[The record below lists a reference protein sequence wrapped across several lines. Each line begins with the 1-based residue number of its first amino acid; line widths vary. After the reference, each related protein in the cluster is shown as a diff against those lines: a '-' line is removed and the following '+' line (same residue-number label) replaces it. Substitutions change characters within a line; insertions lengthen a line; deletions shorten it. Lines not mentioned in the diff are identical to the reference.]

1 MLNSTLN
8 IPGPLIVETR
18 VFPDHRGHFYESFN
32 IKKLS
37 EIGITNKFVQDNVS
51 MSRKGVVRGL
61 HYQLEPF
68 SQAKLIVVLSGKIL
82 DVVVDIRKGSPTFGK
97 YLSVELSSKDHKM
110 LFIPKGFAHGFIAL
124 EDDTMIQYKCDEYYS
139 PEHERGINFSDPNL
153 NIDWNFP
160 KDQIII
166 AERDLQFPLFEQ
178 AEMNFVYED

>member
-8 IPGPLIVETR
+8 IPGPLIVETKL
-18 VFPDHRGHFYESFN
+18 FPDDRGYFFESFN

-37 EIGITNKFVQDNVS
+37 EVGITNNFVQDNVS
-51 MSRKGVVRGL
+51 VSKQGVLRGL
-61 HYQLEPF
+61 HYQLQPKA
-68 SQAKLIVVLSGKIL
+68 QAKLINVLSGKIL

-97 YLSVELSSKDHKM
+97 YISVELSSEDHKM

-124 EDDTMIQYKCDEYYS
+124 EDYTMIQYKCDEYYS
-139 PEHERGINFSDPNL
+139 PEHERGIRFSDPNL

-160 KDQIII
+160 KDQITI
-166 AERDLQFPLFEQ
+166 ADRDLQFPLFEQ